1 MQVHVKN
8 ENLQNI
14 KVSQYVLYLRN
25 LQYKLHHQ

>member
-14 KVSQYVLYLRN
+14 KVSQYILYLRN
-25 LQYKLHHQ
+25 LKYKLHHQ